1 MSMAGDRPPVPTLPV
16 ERTELAWE
24 RCTLGVLVNGV
35 LALVRQ
41 HGAPTVSHYLA
52 ASVAAL
58 LALAVV
64 LLGRRRSR
72 VIRGAAAPRP
82 LPAPRREVIGLGTGV
97 LVLAAVM
104 LVLVVQT

>member
-1 MSMAGDRPPVPTLPV
+1 MAADRPPVPTLPA

-24 RCTLGVLVNGV
+24 RCTLGLLANGV

-72 VIRGAAAPRP
+72 VIRTAAAKRP
-82 LPAPRREVIGLGTGV
+82 LSAPRMEVIGLGVGV
-97 LVLAAVM
+97 LVLAAAM
-104 LVLVVQT
+104 LALVVAS